1 MTNMTQEIWNIL
13 ARHPAIQKDLARDL
27 INVRALAKYLV
38 KRYNLGIGLDAVIS
52 AIRRYE
58 LSKVSLEY
66 NKAVEELFKE
76 SKILTKNDIGCIITK
91 RNKDTQEAIQRI
103 INEIEQIK
111 IVKTESKIK
120 LITDNKRMSELYNV
134 FKKQDILKI
143 EDNLGELCILIDIKA
158 EETKGVMARIANE
171 LLVSDINIEDIIIN
185 LPEILVY
192 VMDIDLLKAHE
203 SLLSLSKKKLAIN

>member
-1 MTNMTQEIWNIL
+1 MTQEIWNIL